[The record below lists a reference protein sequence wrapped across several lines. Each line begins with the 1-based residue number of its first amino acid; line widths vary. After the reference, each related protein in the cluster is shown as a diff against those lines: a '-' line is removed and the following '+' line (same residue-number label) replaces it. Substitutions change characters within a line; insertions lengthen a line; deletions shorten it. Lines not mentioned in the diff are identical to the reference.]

1 MSTKDYREPAN
12 LTKIKKHHET
22 QKRKQ
27 NRVAKIV
34 NKSFSLPILEHN
46 RPIFPKTRIHPITK
60 TKSPAITRNKKQAIY
75 SNFENNYSYTAR
87 DETTLRKN
95 IRFCRMHFQFLRLAL
110 EIEKKG
116 LKIKNSDLSVVVDRK
131 IYEKF
136 DLEAIRAEKN
146 FDNYF
151 KTHKKL
157 FTLKPVEIITDAREA
172 PSDSFLLSIPK
183 SANIIS
189 VRRDID
195 RLLQDRLSDNVEET
209 EFMFSDRQT
218 PYIQLHIE
226 YNLLVLAYNEVT
238 REVMLEVINDKYS
251 HLPEAHAKKP
261 VSHLDE
267 NSKREMIDNVFNHT
281 QSVTRSLRE
290 AKQRLHRVA
299 SGVFP

>member
-1 MSTKDYREPAN
+1 MTTKDYREDTN
-12 LTKIKKHHET
+12 LTKIKKYHET
-22 QKRKQ
+22 QQRKQ

-34 NKSFSLPILEHN
+34 NKSYSLPILEHN
-46 RPIFPKTRIHPITK
+46 RPIFPKTRIHPITNQK
-60 TKSPAITRNKKQAIY
+60 APAITRNKKPAIY
-75 SNFENNYSYTAR
+75 SNFENNNSLAR

-110 EIEKKG
+110 EIEAKE
-116 LKIKNSDLSVVVDRK
+116 LKIKKDDQAVTVDRK
-131 IYEKF
+131 FYKNF
-136 DLEAIRAEKN
+136 DLEAIRTEKN

-151 KTHKKL
+151 KSHKKL
-157 FTLKPVEIITDAREA
+157 FTLKPVEIISEANKA
-172 PSDSFLLSIPK
+172 PSDSFLLSIPN
-183 SANIIS
+183 SSNIIS
-189 VRRDID
+189 VKRDID
-195 RLLQDRLSDNVEET
+195 RLLKDRLSDNVEET

-226 YNLLVLAYNEVT
+226 YNVLVLAYNEVT

-267 NSKREMIDNVFNHT
+267 SSKREMIDNVFNHT
-281 QSVTRSLRE
+281 QSVSRSLRE
-290 AKQRLHRVA
+290 AKNRLHRVA